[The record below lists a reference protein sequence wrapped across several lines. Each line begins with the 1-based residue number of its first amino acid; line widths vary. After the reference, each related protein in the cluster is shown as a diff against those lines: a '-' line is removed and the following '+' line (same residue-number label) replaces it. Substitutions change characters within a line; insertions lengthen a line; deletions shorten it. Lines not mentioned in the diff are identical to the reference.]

1 MYRHLLIL
9 PDGTDLFSGAEQEN
23 SGQSVT
29 VTQAAND
36 GEEIMAFMKDASI
49 ADILKK
55 EQYWGCDLSFLL
67 EEVEKWNTLMAEQG
81 MEAAFKEVL
90 K

>member
-1 MYRHLLIL
+1 MCFSLAALIAFYR
-9 PDGTDLFSGAEQEN
+9 TDE
-23 SGQSVT
+23 
-29 VTQAAND
+29 ANY

-67 EEVEKWNTLMAEQG
+67 EEVEKWSALMAEKG
-81 MEAAFKEVL
+81 MEAAFREVL
-90 K
+90 Q